1 MAYFSFTQKLLKGEP
16 IRLYNYGNC
25 ARDFTYI
32 DDIVEGILLVLH
44 GAPEGSDKG
53 AAPYAIYNI
62 GNGRPEKLMD
72 FVAILSE
79 ELVRVGLLPQGFDL
93 KDHEELVPMQP
104 GDVPLTWADTTD
116 LERDFGFRPATN
128 LREGLGRFAEWYRNW
143 DGAAVW
149 T

>member
-62 GNGRPEKLMD
+62 GNGRPEKL
-72 FVAILSE
+72 
-79 ELVRVGLLPQGFDL
+79 
-93 KDHEELVPMQP
+93 KELVPMQP